1 MKPCEVIVSASAAED
16 LEAGREFYDAIDD
29 GLGSYF
35 IESLL
40 SDIESLRLYVGIHR
54 KQHGLYCY
62 SSKRFPFSLYY
73 IFIGEEARIVAVLDQ
88 RQNPNNIRSSLAKRK
103 SD

>member
-1 MKPCEVIVSASAAED
+1 MKPCEVIVSVSAAED

-40 SDIESLRLYVGIHR
+40 STLNLSNYTPAFIANSMAFIVTHRNVFPFRFTTSSAVKKPESL
-54 KQHGLYCY
+54 
-62 SSKRFPFSLYY
+62 PF
-73 IFIGEEARIVAVLDQ
+73 
-88 RQNPNNIRSSLAKRK
+88 
-103 SD
+103 